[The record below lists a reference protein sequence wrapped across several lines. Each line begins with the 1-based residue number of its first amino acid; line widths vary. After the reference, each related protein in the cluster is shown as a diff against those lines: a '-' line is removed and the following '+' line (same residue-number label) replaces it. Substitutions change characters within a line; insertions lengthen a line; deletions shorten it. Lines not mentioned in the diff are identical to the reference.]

1 MQGVHKMMRA
11 LHFIAW
17 LESHTEYAE
26 TAVVLAEYVA
36 KTALLSSLP
45 PETSHKYT
53 ALLDRMGIRVGKLN
67 NETLAKCAMGLAL
80 PAIKSVFEGGHKSD
94 TSVLTALVD
103 AMSIAQD
110 IMHRIHDVAN
120 TEPAAI
126 KQESHNEMA
135 NFIRANF
142 QNTAVSTEDFEK
154 AAKSAYGKTA
164 HWLAMAIPSIDV
176 TGDVGKQLER
186 AYAEC
191 NEWAKS
197 KIARTKYHPEVT
209 AIVHDTILK
218 NSLGLHSG
226 KTLHSANTCA
236 LPSENDTSRSPETKL
251 LKAQADDRH
260 CLHEK
265 QKR

>member
-1 MQGVHKMMRA
+1 
-11 LHFIAW
+11 
-17 LESHTEYAE
+17 
-26 TAVVLAEYVA
+26 
-36 KTALLSSLP
+36 
-45 PETSHKYT
+45 
-53 ALLDRMGIRVGKLN
+53 
-67 NETLAKCAMGLAL
+67 MGLAL

-135 NFIRANF
+135 KFIRANF
-142 QNTAVSTEDFEK
+142 KNTAVSTEDFEK

-186 AYAEC
+186 AYTDC

-226 KTLHSANTCA
+226 KTLHYGKTCA
-236 LPSENDTSRSPETKL
+236 LPSENDTSRSQETKL
-251 LKAQADDRH
+251 LEAQADDRH
-260 CLHEK
+260 CLYEK
-265 QKR
+265 PKP